1 MLPINGA
8 EFHQESIDAIS
19 HSPAMSYD
27 AWQRC
32 NFFYQSED
40 EKLFKTNSQTDKFAN
55 FDRINILTGPEE
67 FCNVGLKHK
76 DLFQNCKIFKGIF

>member
-32 NFFYQSED
+32 NFCYQSED

-55 FDRINILTGPEE
+55 FDRINILTG
-67 FCNVGLKHK
+67 LA
-76 DLFQNCKIFKGIF
+76 L